1 MGVFILFFHKN
12 PIAETKKIAGKNK
25 CEVIAL
31 TNHVNQMIR
40 ANENAKELMQYSSEI
55 KNNSGVMRYPLRY
68 KTQWLYK
75 FKNIYKEFFEID
87 TIRYIF

>member
-1 MGVFILFFHKN
+1 
-12 PIAETKKIAGKNK
+12 
-25 CEVIAL
+25 
-31 TNHVNQMIR
+31 MIR
-40 ANENAKELMQYSSEI
+40 ANKNAKELMQYSSEI